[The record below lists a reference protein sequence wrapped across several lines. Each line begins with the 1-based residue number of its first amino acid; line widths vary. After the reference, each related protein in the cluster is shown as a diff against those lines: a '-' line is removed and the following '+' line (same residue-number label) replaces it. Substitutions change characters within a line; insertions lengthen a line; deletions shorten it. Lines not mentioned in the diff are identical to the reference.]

1 MKKVKL
7 LKRILAVA
15 VVFTLVLPMFS
26 IQPYAYNGYEITE
39 DGIYRRNTE
48 DFDVFYPE
56 FSYYE
61 MDFAKK
67 TATFYPGDP
76 SVSKPPY
83 YLEGS
88 FSAFC
93 GNCISKVHEEDSLEH
108 IIFTCDYEIPWRT
121 MHCMYKLKTIRF
133 YNNCEIKCDS
143 NNFYFCGAD
152 SQSRIIV
159 YGMNDN
165 NKAFA
170 ETFGFQ
176 YRDLNDFSIDAADGS
191 GVKVNP
197 DQKLLTGIE
206 AKTSANSFINNSLN
220 ASGCDVI
227 TSDVNADVGTGMEFS
242 LKKWIDDS
250 IADTYT
256 AVVYG
261 DVDGDGIYDGTD
273 AYKVS
278 LIANGLLTK
287 EQVGD
292 AVWNAADCNHDGVI
306 DSNDVELL
314 EKAGLLLTTIDQS
327 KPDEELQSDAAYIE
341 YENLIDQFVEP
352 NDEITV
358 PDETPE
364 EPPEEEQPSVFEQIL
379 SKLYDFIKSIIL
391 WISEIF

>member
-26 IQPYAYNGYEITE
+26 IQPYAYSYEITE
-39 DGIYRRNTE
+39 DGIYRRNCE
-48 DFDVFYPE
+48 AKYGEFYPE
-56 FSYYE
+56 EPYYE
-61 MDFAKK
+61 VDYSNK
-67 TATFYPGDP
+67 TVTFYKGD
-76 SVSKPPY
+76 VSYKPRIAVGY
-83 YLEGS
+83 DEI
-88 FSAFC
+88 C
-93 GNCISKVHEEDSLEH
+93 GKCIYEVHKEDYIENM
-108 IIFTCDYEIPWRT
+108 IFTCDYIIPWHT

-143 NNFYFCGAD
+143 NNFYFCGAG

-176 YRDLNDFSIDAADGS
+176 YRDLNDFSLDAADGS
-191 GVKVNP
+191 GVKVNS

-206 AKTSANSFINNSLN
+206 AKTSAKSFINGSLN

-227 TSDVNADVGTGMEFS
+227 TPDVNANVGTGMEFS

-250 IADTYT
+250 VADTYT

-273 AYKVS
+273 AYIVS

-306 DSNDVELL
+306 DSQDVGLL

-327 KPDEELQSDAAYIE
+327 KPDEELQNDAAYIE

-352 NDEITV
+352 SDEITV

-379 SKLYDFIKSIIL
+379 SKIYDFIKNIIA
-391 WISEIF
+391 WISELF

>member
-26 IQPYAYNGYEITE
+26 IQPYAYSYEITE
-39 DGIYRRNTE
+39 DGIYRRNSEAT
-48 DFDVFYPE
+48 FARFYPDRP
-56 FSYYE
+56 YYE
-61 MDFAKK
+61 VDYSNK
-67 TATFYPGDP
+67 TVTFYKGD
-76 SVSKPPY
+76 VSYTPHIEVGY
-83 YLEGS
+83 DEI
-88 FSAFC
+88 C
-93 GNCISKVHEEDSLEH
+93 GKCIYQVHKEDYIENM
-108 IIFTCDYEIPWRT
+108 IFTCDYSIPWHT
-121 MHCMYKLKTIRF
+121 MHCMYNLKTIRF

-143 NNFYFCGAD
+143 NNFYFCGAG

-176 YRDLNDFSIDAADGS
+176 YRDLNDFSLDAADGS
-191 GVKVNP
+191 GVKVNS

-206 AKTSANSFINNSLN
+206 AKTSAKSFINGSLN

-227 TSDVNADVGTGMEFS
+227 TPDVNANVGTGMEFS

-306 DSNDVELL
+306 DSNDVGLL

-327 KPDEELQSDAAYIE
+327 KPDEELQSDTAYIE
-341 YENLIDQFVEP
+341 YENLIDQFVEAS
-352 NDEITV
+352 DEITV

-379 SKLYDFIKSIIL
+379 SKLYDFIKSIIM